1 MYISAHYCLFM
12 YDNPPLGPVDLYST
26 TVTVRAMLLSADSS
40 DATAVHSLSFEVI
53 SAVAEQ
59 EGIDPMDIEPPEYDA
74 LYDVINPEALDSLFA
89 PREDGTSRGSGRVEF
104 VFCGYHVVVTS
115 DGDVDVLEEKGGR

>member
-1 MYISAHYCLFM
+1 
-12 YDNPPLGPVDLYST
+12 
-26 TVTVRAMLLSADSS
+26 MLLSADSS
-40 DATAVHSLSFEVI
+40 DATAVNSLSFEVI

-59 EGIDPMDIEPPEYDA
+59 EGIDPMEIEPPEYDA

-89 PREDGTSRGSGRVEF
+89 PREDGTSRGSGQVEF

-115 DGDVDVLEEKGGR
+115 DGDVEVLEENGGR